1 MSSAGRQYL
10 STFANLPWRAVIAV
24 WFARLAT
31 ILDLLVLVTAILW
44 SVPAAAQGGTAL
56 LSPIQLSAEK
66 RQLIGVQFTA
76 VEQKE
81 LKDKIQTTAL
91 VEPDEQQQG
100 YLQTRFA
107 GWIRNVFVNQTY
119 QYVRRGQPLFTIYS
133 PDLVSAEQEY
143 LLALDTTS
151 DLRRSDVQ
159 GVASGAE
166 YLVQAALE
174 RLKLFGVSPREVSR
188 LKRERTVREA
198 VEIDSPMNGYV
209 VEWTALPN
217 KYVQPDARLYT
228 ITNLSTVWVYAA
240 VYQSQLGEVK
250 VGDPVS
256 LTVDAYPGRIFR
268 GRVDFIWQAIDPTTR
283 TARVRCALLNPEGL
297 LKLGM
302 YVSIALEPR
311 LGSGLV
317 VPDSAVFR
325 TGTHNIVFVDHGGG
339 YLQPVEVELGPHAGQ
354 EFIILKGVQ
363 QGQQIVSSANFLI
376 DSESQLE
383 AALGAF
389 VAPPPGAGAAATAPS
404 GSVEITTNP
413 SPPRKG
419 SNEMLITVRDS
430 SGRQVTD
437 AKVSVVFF
445 MPAMPGMGMSTMRV
459 EANATPKENGAY
471 AATVNLESGGTWS
484 VNVTADKNG
493 KQIASRQ
500 LSMSAP
506 GGM

>member
-1 MSSAGRQYL
+1 MIFTKLPRQ
-10 STFANLPWRAVIAV
+10 TVAAV
-24 WFARLAT
+24 WFGRLAK
-31 ILDLLVLVTAILW
+31 ILGLLLLATTTLW
-44 SVPAAAQGGTAL
+44 TVSADAQSGAAQ
-56 LSPIQLSAEK
+56 LSPIQVSAEK
-66 RQLIGVQFTA
+66 RQLIGLQFAT

-81 LKDKIQTTAL
+81 LNDRIQTTAL

-100 YLQTRFA
+100 YVQTRFA

-159 GVASGAE
+159 GVASGAQ

-174 RLKLFGVSPREVSR
+174 RLKLFGVSPREVTR

-198 VEIDSPMNGYV
+198 VEIDSPMSGYV

-240 VYQSQLGEVK
+240 VYQSQIGEVN
-250 VGDPVS
+250 VGDPVTV
-256 LTVDAYPGRIFR
+256 TVDAYPGRIFE

-317 VPDSAVFR
+317 VPDSGVFR
-325 TGTHNIVFVDHGGG
+325 TGTHNIVFIDRGGG

-354 EFIILKGVQ
+354 EFLVLKGLQ
-363 QGQQIVSSANFLI
+363 EGQRIVSSANFLI

-383 AALGAF
+383 AALGTF
-389 VAPPPGAGAAATAPS
+389 VPPPPGAGAEADAPA
-404 GSVEITTNP
+404 GSAEITTNP

-419 SNEMLITVRDS
+419 SNEVLVTIRDS

-437 AKVSVVFF
+437 AQVSVVFS
-445 MPAMPGMGMSTMRV
+445 MPAMPAMGMSAMQV
-459 EANATPKENGAY
+459 EANATPKENGVY
-471 AATVNLESGGTWS
+471 AATVNLESGGSWNVS
-484 VNVTADKNG
+484 VTADKNG
-493 KQIASRQ
+493 KQVASRQ
-500 LSMSAP
+500 LSMLVP

>member
-1 MSSAGRQYL
+1 
-10 STFANLPWRAVIAV
+10 
-24 WFARLAT
+24 
-31 ILDLLVLVTAILW
+31 
-44 SVPAAAQGGTAL
+44 
-56 LSPIQLSAEK
+56 
-66 RQLIGVQFTA
+66 
-76 VEQKE
+76 
-81 LKDKIQTTAL
+81 
-91 VEPDEQQQG
+91 
-100 YLQTRFA
+100 
-107 GWIRNVFVNQTY
+107 
-119 QYVRRGQPLFTIYS
+119 
-133 PDLVSAEQEY
+133 
-143 LLALDTTS
+143 
-151 DLRRSDVQ
+151 
-159 GVASGAE
+159 
-166 YLVQAALE
+166 
-174 RLKLFGVSPREVSR
+174 
-188 LKRERTVREA
+188 
-198 VEIDSPMNGYV
+198 
-209 VEWTALPN
+209 
-217 KYVQPDARLYT
+217 
-228 ITNLSTVWVYAA
+228 
-240 VYQSQLGEVK
+240 
-250 VGDPVS
+250 
-256 LTVDAYPGRIFR
+256 
-268 GRVDFIWQAIDPTTR
+268 
-283 TARVRCALLNPEGL
+283 
-297 LKLGM
+297 M

-445 MPAMPGMGMSTMRV
+445 MSAMPGMGMSTMRV

>member
-1 MSSAGRQYL
+1 MNSPDIKGPSVVLAKHRCA
-10 STFANLPWRAVIAV
+10 TAAI
-24 WFARLAT
+24 WFGRLAK
-31 ILDLLVLVTAILW
+31 IMELPLLAVATLLTVSTVVQSGA
-44 SVPAAAQGGTAL
+44 PQ
-56 LSPIQLSAEK
+56 LSPIQLSPEK
-66 RQLIGVQFTA
+66 RQLIGVQFAT

-81 LKDKIQTTAL
+81 LKDSIHTTAL
-91 VEPDEQQQG
+91 VEADEQKQG
-100 YLQTRFA
+100 YVQTRFA

-133 PDLVSAEQEY
+133 PDLLSAEQEY

-159 GVASGAE
+159 GVAAGAQ
-166 YLVQAALE
+166 YLVGAALE

-188 LKRERTVREA
+188 LKRERTVRQA
-198 VEIDSPMNGYV
+198 IEIDSPMSGYV
-209 VEWTALPN
+209 MEWTALPN

-228 ITNLSTVWVYAA
+228 IANLSTVWVYAA
-240 VYQSQLGEVK
+240 VYQSQIGEVN

-256 LTVDAYPGRIFR
+256 VTVDAYPGRIFK

-317 VPDSAVFR
+317 IPDSGVFR
-325 TGTHNIVFVDHGGG
+325 TGTHNIVFVDRGDG
-339 YLQPVEVELGPHAGQ
+339 YLQPVEVGLGPHAGQ
-354 EFIILKGVQ
+354 EFMVLKGLQ
-363 QGQQIVSSANFLI
+363 AGQRIVSSANFLV

-383 AALGAF
+383 AALGTF
-389 VAPPPGAGAAATAPS
+389 APPPAAAGGAGNARS
-404 GSVEITTNP
+404 GNVEITTNP
-413 SPPRKG
+413 SPPHKG
-419 SNEMLITVRDS
+419 NNEVLVTVRDP
-430 SGRQVTD
+430 SGRQITD
-437 AKVSVVFF
+437 AQVSVIFF
-445 MPAMPGMGMSTMRV
+445 MPAMPAMGMSAMRV
-459 EANATPKENGAY
+459 EANARPKENGVY
-471 AATVNLESGGTWS
+471 AATVNLESAGSWS
-484 VNVTADKNG
+484 VSVTANKNG

-500 LSMSAP
+500 LSMSVP

>member
-1 MSSAGRQYL
+1 MI
-10 STFANLPWRAVIAV
+10 FAQLQRAAAV
-24 WFARLAT
+24 VVGFGWLRR
-31 ILDLLVLVTAILW
+31 IWGLLVLATATL
-44 SVPAAAQGGTAL
+44 STLSAAAQSGGGVQ

-81 LKDKIQTTAL
+81 LKDHIQTTAL
-91 VEPDEQQQG
+91 VEPDEQRQG
-100 YLQTRFA
+100 YVQTRFA
-107 GWIRNVFVNQTY
+107 GWIRSVFVNQTY

-159 GVASGAE
+159 GVASGAQ

-174 RLKLFGVSPREVSR
+174 RLKLFGVAPSEVSR

-198 VEIDSPMNGYV
+198 VEIDSPMSGYV

-297 LKLGM
+297 LKIGM

-317 VPDSAVFR
+317 IPDSAVFR
-325 TGTHNIVFVDHGGG
+325 TGAHNIVFVDRGGG
-339 YLQPVEVELGPHAGQ
+339 YLQPVEVELGPLAGQ
-354 EFIILKGVQ
+354 EFLVLKGLQ
-363 QGQQIVSSANFLI
+363 EGQRIVSSANFLI
-376 DSESQLE
+376 DSESQLQ
-383 AALGAF
+383 AALGTF
-389 VAPPPGAGAAATAPS
+389 VAPPPGASAAASVPS
-404 GSVEITTNP
+404 GNVEITTNP
-413 SPPRKG
+413 TPPRKG
-419 SNEMLITVRDS
+419 SNEVLITVRDS

-437 AKVSVVFF
+437 AQVSVVFF
-445 MPAMPGMGMSTMRV
+445 MSAMPAMGMSAMRV
-459 EANATPKENGAY
+459 EANATPKENGVY
-471 AATVNLESGGTWS
+471 AATVNLESGGSWS
-484 VNVTADKNG
+484 VSVTANQNG
-493 KQIASRQ
+493 NQIAGRQ
-500 LSMSAP
+500 LSMSVP